1 MEIIHVIIPPVH
13 SCQMPVDQVA
23 EDAKEEETTIENRKT
38 KSHFVV
44 GLKKWGGLLPPY
56 CLPLAFSLLFHL
68 RVFRKCAVA
77 VFLLLLDLVLALLYV
92 WGSCQRM

>member
-23 EDAKEEETTIENRKT
+23 EVAEDAEDVEEEESTIENRKS

-44 GLKKWGGLLPPY
+44 GLT
-56 CLPLAFSLLFHL
+56 
-68 RVFRKCAVA
+68 
-77 VFLLLLDLVLALLYV
+77 
-92 WGSCQRM
+92 